1 MNAAVALATQHHQVL
16 LSICSRLTSV
26 HDVVDL
32 ELIAPAAMLAFPAIP
47 LQDFDLQLAVFRR
60 PEPHAA
66 HGMAS
71 FPRHA
76 DFLISRRNSSC
87 CDTGRKP

>member
-1 MNAAVALATQHHQVL
+1 MNAAVALAAQHHQVL
-16 LSICSRLTSV
+16 LSIGSRLTSV

-32 ELIAPAAMLAFPAIP
+32 ELIAPAATLAFPAVP
-47 LQDFDLQLAVFRR
+47 LQDFDLQLAVFQE

-66 HGMAS
+66 HGMATI
-71 FPRHA
+71 PLHA

-87 CDTGRKP
+87 CDPGRKP